1 MSLLSRYNIKYNID
15 SIDEKLINKY
25 IGQITSIYHMV
36 NDKYNGY
43 MTDKK
48 DTVILSGSAAI
59 LYYLYSLN
67 YSDLII
73 NNIIQ
78 TPSDINLLMVYYTK
92 TKPVIDELYIEDFK
106 QKKADDKVSSATFI
120 NKWTRDAITEFD
132 LTYVPFAETHW
143 NEINGINVLDLTELK
158 SFYSLII
165 SEKYKRANTNMD
177 DIFIKLDII
186 QKIIQRLKLNPR
198 PDIIKPGVRF
208 SIKLLSDNF
217 VPEIIDIDSDI
228 IPIKLISR

>member
-25 IGQITSIYHMV
+25 IGQITSIYYMV

-120 NKWTRDAITEFD
+120 NKWTRDAIREFD

-165 SEKYKRANTNMD
+165 SEKYKRTNTNMD

-217 VPEIIDIDSDI
+217 VPEIIDFDSDI